1 MTNRVLFLAGAEF
14 EDLELFYPYY
24 RLKEEGY
31 EPVVASKEK
40 GRVTGKHGYS
50 IDSELTF
57 AEVRVA
63 DYGAL
68 VIPGGRGPEN
78 IRTHPEVKRIVREF
92 FERSLPVAAIC
103 HGPQVLISA
112 GVVKGRTLTSYY
124 TVADDLVA
132 AGADYRDQPLVV
144 DGNLVSSRRP
154 DDLPEFVRGLI
165 QALRRE
171 QKSMRVKAQ

>member
-1 MTNRVLFLAGAEF
+1 MEKRVLFLAGAEF

-24 RLKEEGY
+24 RLKEEGF
-31 EPVVASKEK
+31 EPVIASKEK

-50 IDSELTF
+50 VEAGLSFGD
-57 AEVRVA
+57 VKVA
-63 DYGAL
+63 DYTAL

-112 GVVKGRTLTSYY
+112 GVVKGRSMTCYY

-132 AGADYRDQPLVV
+132 AGANYKDQPLVI

-154 DDLPEFVRGLI
+154 DDLPEFVSGLL
-165 QALRRE
+165 QALKRE
-171 QKSMRVKAQ
+171 QTSMRVKAQ